1 MLDSVKALQAMGYKL
16 YGSSGTADYYNY
28 NTKGVSVRLYIAFKY
43 NHKLINFLKVIPCD
57 WRFDNIGINTTRGDL
72 MSLAEYLSNKNFDF
86 VINAPMMVGGAS
98 RVASFLTPGYRMRRL
113 AVEHSVPLV
122 TDVKCAKLL
131 IEVYHIVHDN

>member
-1 MLDSVKALQAMGYKL
+1 V
-16 YGSSGTADYYNY
+16 T
-28 NTKGVSVRLYIAFKY
+28 
-43 NHKLINFLKVIPCD
+43 PCD

-72 MSLAEYLSNKNFDF
+72 ISMAEYLSNKNFDF
-86 VINAPMMVGGAS
+86 VINAPMMVSGGS

-131 IEVYHIVHDN
+131 IEVSFTYSISIKLMTRFNVIMFRQWFEKDVNHK

>member
-1 MLDSVKALQAMGYKL
+1 M
-16 YGSSGTADYYNY
+16 T
-28 NTKGVSVRLYIAFKY
+28 
-43 NHKLINFLKVIPCD
+43 PCD

-72 MSLAEYLSNKNFDF
+72 ISMAEYLSNKNFDF
-86 VINAPMMVGGAS
+86 VINAPMMVSGGS

-131 IEVYHIVHDN
+131 IEVSFTYSTPIKLMTRLNVIMFRQWFGKDVNHK

>member
-1 MLDSVKALQAMGYKL
+1 M
-16 YGSSGTADYYNY
+16 T
-28 NTKGVSVRLYIAFKY
+28 
-43 NHKLINFLKVIPCD
+43 PCD

-72 MSLAEYLSNKNFDF
+72 ISMAEYLSNKNFDF
-86 VINAPMMVGGAS
+86 VINAPMMVSGGS

-131 IEVYHIVHDN
+131 IEVSFTYSISIKLMTRFNVIMFRQWFEKDVNHK

>member
-1 MLDSVKALQAMGYKL
+1 
-16 YGSSGTADYYNY
+16 
-28 NTKGVSVRLYIAFKY
+28 
-43 NHKLINFLKVIPCD
+43 VIPCD

-72 MSLAEYLSNKNFDF
+72 ISMAEYLSNKNFDF
-86 VINAPMMVGGAS
+86 VINAPMMVSGGS

-131 IEVYHIVHDN
+131 IEVNCTYYSQPVILMIRFKIILFRQWFEKDAIHR

>member
-1 MLDSVKALQAMGYKL
+1 M
-16 YGSSGTADYYNY
+16 T
-28 NTKGVSVRLYIAFKY
+28 
-43 NHKLINFLKVIPCD
+43 PCD

-72 MSLAEYLSNKNFDF
+72 ISMAEYLSNKNFDF
-86 VINAPMMVGGAS
+86 VINAPMMVSGGS

-131 IEVYHIVHDN
+131 IEVNFTYSTPIKLMTRFNVIIFRQWFGKDVNHK